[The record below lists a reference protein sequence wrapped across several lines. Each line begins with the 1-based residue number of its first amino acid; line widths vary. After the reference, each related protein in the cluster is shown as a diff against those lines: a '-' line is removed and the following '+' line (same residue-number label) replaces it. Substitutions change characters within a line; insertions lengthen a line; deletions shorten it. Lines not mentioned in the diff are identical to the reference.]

1 MSTAVRSRVFKISAA
16 AVTAAIAIGL
26 CLFSQ
31 DDVSASIKER
41 RVERL
46 NAQIEN
52 VYTDEYQQM
61 MDTEIADERDAKE
74 RTVDSIYTKV
84 NPYGTNTTSMYVYF
98 TTDQAS
104 TVSYTVSAEGY
115 PDYTANAITS
125 GQWLGEYDY
134 LTLSKSMFFAVW
146 LALLNKLHL
155 PYLLG
160 GALLWC
166 AAALLAAFALRP
178 LWRKSPAGQARAL
191 TLLLYALLAFLPS
204 SWASYTLRVY
214 RDNIFPALCLL
225 FFAGMAGAALRA
237 VFYTRKQAP
246 IWPWLL
252 AAGVGLACGYL
263 NREDAG
269 LFLLPFAIA
278 ATLCMLVVLLH
289 RRRWLCAAAQ
299 VIPYA
304 VLAAGVGI
312 FCALN
317 QHWYGVWGLS
327 DFSEGSFADAMGAM
341 TRVATD
347 SDEPLLSVPADA
359 REKLYAEIPQLQCL
373 QYWLEED
380 PQLQNDFRDPEL
392 DDYRAGSFY
401 WAIRR
406 AAQYEGIYADAATAD
421 AYWQSVAD
429 AINAACDNGTLPA
442 RSGRRSATSQP
453 IRAQHVLPAIREAA
467 KSALWA
473 LTFQDCPAYYQ
484 TLRSI
489 GTTEDVAQWSAY
501 LHCNFNNAAEA
512 GKDTPYYAPLQKLA
526 YRALGVLRC
535 VYAVLLPLAFVW
547 AVVRHLC
554 ALPMVLRRRTAGAAL
569 PWLLLF
575 GLLAMAALRCGMI
588 AFVEVSSF
596 GIGTST
602 MYLSTVHPLLLLYT
616 YGCLICYRNKGVII
630 E

>member
-1 MSTAVRSRVFKISAA
+1 MPNLLSRLRGLRPALTRRAFWLWAA
-16 AVTAAIAIGL
+16 LITLLRCAVTHFQLAYMWAGGAPL
-26 CLFSQ
+26 
-31 DDVSASIKER
+31 DDELMFRA
-41 RVERL
+41 
-46 NAQIEN
+46 
-52 VYTDEYQQM
+52 
-61 MDTEIADERDAKE
+61 
-74 RTVDSIYTKV
+74 
-84 NPYGTNTTSMYVYF
+84 
-98 TTDQAS
+98 
-104 TVSYTVSAEGY
+104 
-115 PDYTANAITS
+115 ANAITS

-237 VFYTRKQAP
+237 VFYTRQQAP

-453 IRAQHVLPAIREAA
+453 IRAQYVLPAIREAA

-512 GKDTPYYAPLQKLA
+512 GKDTPYYAPLQELA

-554 ALPMVLRRRTAGAAL
+554 ALPMVLRRTAGAAL

-616 YGCLICYRNKGVII
+616 YGCLICYRNKGVIA

>member
-1 MSTAVRSRVFKISAA
+1 MLNLLSRLRGLRPALTRRAFWLWAA
-16 AVTAAIAIGL
+16 LITLLRCAVTHFQLAYMWAGGAPL
-26 CLFSQ
+26 
-31 DDVSASIKER
+31 DDELMFRA
-41 RVERL
+41 
-46 NAQIEN
+46 
-52 VYTDEYQQM
+52 
-61 MDTEIADERDAKE
+61 
-74 RTVDSIYTKV
+74 
-84 NPYGTNTTSMYVYF
+84 
-98 TTDQAS
+98 
-104 TVSYTVSAEGY
+104 
-115 PDYTANAITS
+115 ANAITS

-178 LWRKSPAGQARAL
+178 LWRKSPAGQGRAL

-237 VFYTRKQAP
+237 VFYTRQQAP

-347 SDEPLLSVPADA
+347 SDEPLLSLPM
-359 REKLYAEIPQLQCL
+359 
-373 QYWLEED
+373 
-380 PQLQNDFRDPEL
+380 
-392 DDYRAGSFY
+392 RAKSCMPRSRSCNACNTGWRRTPSCKMISATRN
-401 WAIRR
+401 WTITVR
-406 AAQYEGIYADAATAD
+406 AAFIG
-421 AYWQSVAD
+421 QSAVPPSMRAFTP
-429 AINAACDNGTLPA
+429 TLPPPM
-442 RSGRRSATSQP
+442 P
-453 IRAQHVLPAIREAA
+453 IGRAQPMPSMLPVITAPCPPAA
-467 KSALWA
+467 
-473 LTFQDCPAYYQ
+473 
-484 TLRSI
+484 
-489 GTTEDVAQWSAY
+489 
-501 LHCNFNNAAEA
+501 
-512 GKDTPYYAPLQKLA
+512 
-526 YRALGVLRC
+526 
-535 VYAVLLPLAFVW
+535 
-547 AVVRHLC
+547 
-554 ALPMVLRRRTAGAAL
+554 AGAAPPASPSVRSMYCPQSGKL
-569 PWLLLF
+569 PRAPS
-575 GLLAMAALRCGMI
+575 G
-588 AFVEVSSF
+588 
-596 GIGTST
+596 
-602 MYLSTVHPLLLLYT
+602 P
-616 YGCLICYRNKGVII
+616 
-630 E
+630 